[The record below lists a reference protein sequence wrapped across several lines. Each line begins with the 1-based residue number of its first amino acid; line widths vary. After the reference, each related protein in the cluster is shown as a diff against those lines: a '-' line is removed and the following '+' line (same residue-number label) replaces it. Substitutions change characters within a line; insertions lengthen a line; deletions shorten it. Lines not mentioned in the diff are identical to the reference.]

1 MSGVR
6 LPPLPPGR
14 IFLPNE
20 PGNVPLPRLP
30 AKPFKTVTPQLKS
43 ALEKA
48 VRQRRARKQYQ
59 TRRATRNYKI
69 SPITMSLFNATA
81 LCDPPDII
89 AIFNRIKQNPPQEIV
104 SASIKGGQFKELARY
119 NSKGV
124 VNMRNAG
131 YKPNQIQLT
140 FRLDSGINVVN
151 IFSNGY
157 LRLTGKSN
165 VDDVVK
171 YTGKFVSDVEDVIV
185 SNSSG
190 QFSINQN
197 IKLNTL
203 MSGFPRELLGSKGSL
218 SRSTLGLTYKS
229 TGSVITNVT
238 KKGPYLGRLPGR
250 EVRVTTREPRPEKEE
265 KTVTSFAL
273 TFYPSGVIQ
282 FKGKFAD
289 PGMIISLVREILDRT
304 PNVFIGK
311 MEGESE
317 FFEREPTAPKNTTFK
332 TRSTNP
338 PNPPDSF
345 EGRCAPGYYCRP
357 NAQGFPTCYK
367 IPNINA
373 SAKKTVV
380 ASYKTAGVPI
390 PASVKQLF
398 GIEVANSTNY
408 GVRLSVEKQKFRNRT
423 VEVLKIGGRQCAR
436 MTEDQLE
443 SVARRLGVSDVRK
456 GMGIAKMCQRLKAFA
471 TEEKPKL
478 FIDAKRVR
486 GRLVEVLKIDG
497 KPCYTYTPQRLAY
510 LGSKFGMDIDPRYT
524 SSSQICA
531 SLKSFAKVSGPRR
544 AAEEAPSFRINGQPY
559 YVVGNSI
566 RGAQRKNGK
575 PNPSRKCATLPVA
588 TVQAYAR
595 AMGLDPT
602 GKSRPTLCAEMA
614 AYKRP
619 YAKAVVA
626 PPPEIE
632 EDEEQPSA
640 VNKRRERFIKAMGNV
655 PYTNSNVNYYSGLDT
670 TAKRA
675 AYTYALKRNY
685 KLSKGIN
692 LTGIPVNKQK
702 QYKNEIIRFSR
713 TKKGVSLPSN
723 AEVNAYRRKIIAS
736 YIRIHSTYGGR
747 NKTGPGGAKANT
759 ETM

>member
-1 MSGVR
+1 
-6 LPPLPPGR
+6 
-14 IFLPNE
+14 
-20 PGNVPLPRLP
+20 
-30 AKPFKTVTPQLKS
+30 
-43 ALEKA
+43 
-48 VRQRRARKQYQ
+48 
-59 TRRATRNYKI
+59 
-69 SPITMSLFNATA
+69 MSLFNATA
-81 LCDPPDII
+81 VCDPPDII
-89 AIFNRIKQNPPQEIV
+89 AIFNLIKRKPPPEIV

-124 VNMRNAG
+124 VNMRNSG
-131 YKPNQIQLT
+131 YRPNQIQLT
-140 FRLDSGINVVN
+140 FRLADGVNVVN

-171 YTGKFVSDVEDVIV
+171 YTGKFVSDIEDVIV

-190 QFSINQN
+190 QFSINHN
-197 IKLNTL
+197 IKLNSL
-203 MSGFPRELLGSKGSL
+203 MAGFPRALLGSKGSL

-229 TGSVITNVT
+229 TGSVTTSVT
-238 KKGPYLGRLPGR
+238 KKGPYLGRLPAR
-250 EVRVTTREPRPEKEE
+250 EMRVSVFEPKPEKEE
-265 KTVTSFAL
+265 RVVTSFAL

-289 PGMIISLVREILDRT
+289 PGLIISLVREILDSV

-317 FFEREPTAPKNTTFK
+317 FFEREPAAPKNTSFK
-332 TRSTNP
+332 TRSSNP

-345 EGRCAPGYYCRP
+345 EGRCSPGYYCRP

-367 IPNINA
+367 IPTINE
-373 SAKKTVV
+373 SAKRTVV

-390 PASVKQLF
+390 PASVRKLF

-408 GVRLSVEKQKFRNRT
+408 GVKLSVEKQKFRNRT
-423 VEVLKIGGRQCAR
+423 IEVLKIGGRQCAR

-443 SVARRLGVSDVRK
+443 SVARRIGVPDVRK

-486 GRLVEVLKIDG
+486 GRLIEVLKIDG

-510 LGSKFGMDIDPRYT
+510 LGSKFGMDINPQYT
-524 SSSQICA
+524 SSSRICELFKA
-531 SLKSFAKVSGPRR
+531 FAKASGPRR
-544 AAEEAPSFRINGQPY
+544 AAEEAPSFRINGKPY

-566 RGAQRKNGK
+566 RGAQRRNGK

-595 AMGLDPT
+595 AMGIDPT

-619 YAKAVVA
+619 YAKPSVA

-632 EDEEQPSA
+632 EEVVEKPSTT
-640 VNKRRERFIKAMGNV
+640 NKRRERFVKTMGNV
-655 PYTNSNVNYYSGLDT
+655 PYTNSNANYYSGLDS

-675 AYTYALKRNY
+675 AYVYALKRNY
-685 KLSKGIN
+685 KLSKSIN
-692 LTGIPVNKQK
+692 LTGIPVNQQK
-702 QYKNEIIRFSR
+702 QFKNEIIRFSR
-713 TKKGVSLPSN
+713 TKKGVSLPSK